1 MAKLFRFEA
10 YIDPSG
16 DVRVRNLDMGS
27 EFTLDGKEGYAFA
40 ELMIEE
46 FARRYPSAIKA
57 LEQRFQ
63 LREPQEWRLMQ
74 QNRRIY
80 LTRMVWQ
87 LCACCF
93 GELDGQPDYDGEQF
107 HCEEPRGCR
116 ERSRCPW
123 CGYSERNSETQLT
136 ICGMKRDWHF
146 SERER
151 QIARLIQS
159 GLVRPEAIADLLNVS
174 LEGIRASIKN
184 MCAKV
189 GVTGMAEL
197 LFKIKDERL

>member
-1 MAKLFRFEA
+1 MKKLFRFEA
-10 YIDPSG
+10 YIDTDG
-16 DVRVRNLDMGS
+16 EVKVRNLDLDT
-27 EFTLDGKEGYAFA
+27 EFMLSSKEGYEFA
-40 ELMIEE
+40 EVMIEE

-80 LTRMVWQ
+80 LTRMGWQ

-123 CGYSERNSETQLT
+123 CGYAERNANTELT

-151 QIARLIQS
+151 QIARLVQR
-159 GLVRPEAIADLLNVS
+159 GVVRPEHLADLLQITTEQVRGS
-174 LEGIRASIKN
+174 VKN
-184 MCAKV
+184 ICHKV
-189 GVTGMAEL
+189 GADGMAEL